1 MRAIL
6 ALEDGRYFEGESF
19 GATGTALG
27 EVVFNTSM
35 TGYQEV
41 LTDPSYRGQMVAMTY
56 PLIGNYGVNPVDQES
71 AQPHVRGFIIEEL
84 SPLPSN
90 WRSQATLED
99 FLKHWEI
106 PGIQGVYTRA
116 LTKHLR
122 QKGAMKC
129 CLSSDPA
136 LSVEEVVERAKGG
149 CGVVGMDFVK
159 EVTAKEPYAWDPE
172 ETLSRKWTIIK
183 GDGQGVVREADG
195 EIYEALSPVRHRVVA
210 YDFGIKFNILR
221 QLRQA
226 GFQVTV
232 VPAATPAADVLA
244 LNPDGIFLSNGPG
257 DPAALDYIHRIVKY
271 LMGRKPIF
279 GICLGHQLLSYAVGG
294 KTFKLK
300 FGHHGGNQPVKDLET
315 GRVTITS
322 QNHNFATDPDTLP
335 SNVKVTHI
343 NLNDG
348 TVEGMRHTDMPI
360 FSVQYHPEAAPGPH
374 DADYFFGEFSKL
386 IEESR
391 NA

>member
-6 ALEDGRYFEGESF
+6 ALEDGRLFEGESF
-19 GATGTALG
+19 GATGTSLG

-56 PLIGNYGVNPVDQES
+56 PLIGNYGVNETDEES
-71 AQPHVRGFIIEEL
+71 TQPHVRGFIIEEL
-84 SPLPSN
+84 SPRTSN
-90 WRSQATLED
+90 WRSKLGLGEYLA
-99 FLKHWEI
+99 KWNI
-106 PGIQGVYTRA
+106 PGIQGVDTRA
-116 LTKHLR
+116 LTRHLR
-122 QKGAMKC
+122 ERGAMKC
-129 CLSSDPA
+129 CISTDPSLSNEQA
-136 LSVEEVVERAKGG
+136 VELAKSGT
-149 CGVVGMDFVK
+149 GVTGMDFVK
-159 EVTAKEPYAWDPE
+159 EVTTPKLFNWDPE
-172 ETLSRKWTIIK
+172 GKLSRRWTIVK
-183 GDGQGVVREADG
+183 GDGQGVVRDADG
-195 EIYEALSPVRHRVVA
+195 EVYEKLTPVRYKVVA
-210 YDFGIKFNILR
+210 YDFGIKHNILR
-221 QLRQA
+221 QLRQE
-226 GFQVTV
+226 GFEVTV
-232 VPAATPAADVLA
+232 VPAGTPAEDTLA

-257 DPAALDYIHRIVKY
+257 DPAALDYIHKIVKG

-279 GICLGHQLLSYAVGG
+279 GICLGHQILSYAFGG

-300 FGHHGGNQPVKDLET
+300 FGHHGGNQPVKDLIT
-315 GRVTITS
+315 GKVAITS
-322 QNHNFATDPDTLP
+322 QNHNYATDPDTLP

-348 TVEGMRHTDMPI
+348 TVEGLRHTEMPI

-391 NA
+391 RA